1 MTTGVVTGGGQ
12 ANVGQ
17 PHGGQA
23 HFQLFAAQ
31 AQSAVRWRLLSGNNR
46 DLGRSVESY
55 PDAASCLVAIKE
67 LVVMLDVLQPQVRR
81 RGPNQWQWALLIDTR
96 AVVSGA
102 HAYDRQVR
110 CDQAVRQF
118 LEPRTRAGAALAPAR
133 PRAQRVTRDLLV
145 SRPARFVPCSASSR
159 PLVARLGCDHAVI
172 GTGSR
177 GL

>member
-1 MTTGVVTGGGQ
+1 MTTGVVTGGGP

-118 LEPRTRAGAALAPAR
+118 LEHAATGHVGETLTVSGAR
-133 PRAQRVTRDLLV
+133 RWTGV
-145 SRPARFVPCSASSR
+145 SASRRALELGPPSR
-159 PLVARLGCDHAVI
+159 RLD
-172 GTGSR
+172 R
-177 GL
+177 GLSA